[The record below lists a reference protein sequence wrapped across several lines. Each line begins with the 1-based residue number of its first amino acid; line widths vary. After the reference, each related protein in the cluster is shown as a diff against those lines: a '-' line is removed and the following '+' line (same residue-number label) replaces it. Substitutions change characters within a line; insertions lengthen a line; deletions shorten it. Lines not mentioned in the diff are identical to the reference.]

1 MAILEKINHFL
12 SEGIIALLGVI
23 LVIMLFS
30 IVGEVILREAFQAN
44 LDWVIEA
51 NRIIFVWIS
60 YLGAAYGF
68 AKCSH
73 IRVEFFANMFSAK
86 GQLILGVIM
95 DILCCVFFLVMAKY
109 GFDMVIMGR
118 TNVFSTI
125 KISYMWLYLPVFIF
139 GVFSLLFTIEN
150 VIKKFQAIRRGSKC

>member
-1 MAILEKINHFL
+1 MAILEKINRCL
-12 SEGIIALLGVI
+12 SEGIIALLGGI

-30 IVGEVILREAFQAN
+30 IVGEVVLREAFQAN

-73 IRVEFFANMFSAK
+73 IRVEFFANMFSAR
-86 GQLILGVIM
+86 GQLILGAIM

-125 KISYMWLYLPVFIF
+125 KISYMWLYLPIFIF

-150 VIKKFQAIRRGSKC
+150 VIKKVQAIRRGSKC